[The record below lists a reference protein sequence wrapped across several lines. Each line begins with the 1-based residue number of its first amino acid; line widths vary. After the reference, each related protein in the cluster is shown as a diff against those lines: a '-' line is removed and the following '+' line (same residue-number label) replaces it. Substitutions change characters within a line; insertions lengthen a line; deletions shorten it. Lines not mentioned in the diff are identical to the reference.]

1 MLFKLLIPL
10 GEGAKTKKMFSVT
23 SAKLPRPAIAPYLH
37 PCRQLRPAL
46 PYLHTSMYSSV
57 AKSDFLVKKMLFPV
71 RPVSPVV
78 NPGFCLYVSVIF
90 SVNLIL
96 NK

>member
-1 MLFKLLIPL
+1 MLFLLLLPL
-10 GEGAKTKKMFSVT
+10 GEGWDEGGSKNKNNGLEFKSCPLPEGEGTKKKIFSVT

-57 AKSDFLVKKMLFPV
+57 
-71 RPVSPVV
+71 V
-78 NPGFCLYVSVIF
+78 NNVFTL
-90 SVNLIL
+90 
-96 NK
+96 